1 MAVRLMFSTATA
13 ITPELLVLDEV
24 LGVGDAYFAQKS
36 YERMRELT
44 EGAGTTLL
52 LVTHDIY
59 SAIKICDRII
69 WIDRGRV
76 LMDGDGPV
84 VIKAYEDSIRQQ
96 EESRLRLRKQHRLRD
111 ANRASAPEHALIE
124 IQSAGNRPPAA
135 PVFFGRV
142 EVSAGDR
149 VVTLPFDEAAF
160 DESRPA
166 HLQLEGSAWSP
177 ITDVDGRAARGL
189 QNYGSPFHK
198 VAAVVPVL
206 PQDGTSLRVEL
217 DYHSAA
223 PFQAFVRMFA
233 GDQVFDVGTIDG
245 EAGGWSRWSAET
257 AGARP
262 GAAGS
267 QVNASGVHGTGAISI
282 LGIQTVGASG
292 DETHFFE
299 HGKPFQ
305 LRLRYRVH
313 QPDLRERPQILIAFH
328 RDGVQDVLRI
338 ITRDLLIDAAD
349 ARDGEIVL
357 SIPAL
362 PLGAG
367 SHSVTVMVAR
377 EGYYDETQ
385 TLYFSL
391 NPGVYACHSR
401 ALEIVVTGGGA
412 VASGTAVVGQG
423 QWSLS
428 K

>member
-1 MAVRLMFSTATA
+1 
-13 ITPELLVLDEV
+13 
-24 LGVGDAYFAQKS
+24 
-36 YERMRELT
+36 MRELT

-59 SAIKICDRII
+59 SAVKICERII

-96 EESRLRLRKQHRLRD
+96 EEARLRLRKQHRLRD
-111 ANRASAPEHALIE
+111 ANRGSAPEHALIE
-124 IQSAGNRPPAA
+124 IQSAGNRAPAA
-135 PVFFGRV
+135 PVFFDRV
-142 EVSAGDR
+142 EVGVGDR
-149 VVTLPFDEAAF
+149 VVSLPFDEAAF
-160 DESRPA
+160 DEARPA
-166 HLQLEGSAWSP
+166 HLQHEGSAWSA
-177 ITDVDGRAARGL
+177 ITEVDGRRARGL

-198 VAAVVPVL
+198 VAAVVPVV
-206 PQDGTSLRVEL
+206 PRDGKSVRVQL

-223 PFQAFVRMFA
+223 PFQAVVRLFA

-257 AGARP
+257 GGPRP
-262 GAAGS
+262 GAAAS
-267 QVNASGVHGTGAISI
+267 EVNASGVHGTGAI
-282 LGIQTVGASG
+282 GIVGIHTVDASG
-292 DETHFFE
+292 NETHFFE
-299 HGKPFQ
+299 HGRPFQ

-328 RDGVQDVLRI
+328 RDGIQDVFRV

-349 ARDGEIVL
+349 GRDGEIVL
-357 SIPAL
+357 DIPAL

-367 SHSVTVMVAR
+367 SHTVTVMVAR

-401 ALEIVVTGGGA
+401 ALEMVVTGGGA
-412 VASGTAVVGQG
+412 VASGTAVVGDG
-423 QWSLS
+423 EWSLT